1 MKKYLT
7 IIASAALLAA
17 CSNDADVVDNGQP
30 TGKAIAFNMSL
41 AANGAQTRAANEIN
55 DDAALQTKE
64 FGVFA
69 AYTGHLKY
77 EQTTVSCDYMY
88 NQKVEYK
95 DGKWQYFPVKYW
107 PNDARDYVSFY
118 AYAPYVSKFAT
129 EDEGGIVDMSKN
141 YDLGD
146 PWINFRLPS
155 RPWDIDNTDAG
166 KANQID
172 LLYMQHLVG
181 GTGTADDPYKYTAW
195 DDQQNPQK
203 VDSVMEFNFVH
214 ALACIGDTVKV
225 SLSESLEQY
234 IKDYCDIKLDS
245 ITIVYRNLTTKAR
258 LVLRTD
264 NAVANWKEIISG
276 ELTTTRTFGKK
287 FASIKL
293 TSEAQ
298 KICEGTGL
306 FYIPLQIRG
315 TEAAV
320 ADVKVHYTI
329 KVADGKK
336 MMLHGDQYEYD
347 DVEGS
352 EYKGVAEGQFEL
364 DNNLEGQKQNI
375 NIVLHQK
382 HFDLLHLSFDLAD
395 ENDDPADNPSYSRKN
410 K

>member
-17 CSNDADVVDNGQP
+17 CSNDLDVADNSQP

-41 AANGAQTRAANEIN
+41 AGNGAQTRAANEIN
-55 DDAALQTKE
+55 DDATLQTKE

-69 AYTGHLKY
+69 AYTGQLKY

-95 DGKWQYFPVKYW
+95 DGNWQYFPVKYW

-129 EDEGGIVDMSKN
+129 EEEGGIVDMSKN

-181 GTGTADDPYKYTAW
+181 GKGTADDPYKYTAW
-195 DDQQNPQK
+195 DDQQTPHK

-225 SLSESLEQY
+225 SMDTKLEDY
-234 IKDYCDIKLDS
+234 IKDYCDITIDS
-245 ITIVYRNLTTKAR
+245 ISIVYRNLTTKAR

-287 FASIKL
+287 FAPGIKI
-293 TSEAQ
+293 TSTVQ
-298 KICEGTGL
+298 NILEGTGL
-306 FYIPLQIRG
+306 LYIPLQVRG

-320 ADVKVHYTI
+320 ADVKLTYTI
-329 KVADGKK
+329 KIKDGNQWVGSASDGQ
-336 MMLHGDQYEYD
+336 LV

-352 EYKGVAEGQFEL
+352 SYQGEAVGQFAL

-375 NIVLHQK
+375 NIVLHK
-382 HFDLLHLSFDLAD
+382 KYDLLHLYFDLE
-395 ENDDPADNPSYSRKN
+395 ENATEPSYSRLTK
-410 K
+410 